1 MTREQALEIRA
12 KLEQV
17 AQYIPEEEALDSKW
31 MYPQWT
37 IDETYPAGFFVQYG
51 EKLYKSL
58 QFHTSIQKWNPADAI
73 SLWAE
78 ILPGQEDTPIG
89 EWVQPDST
97 NPYMTGDKVVHNSQT
112 WESTIDYNIWEP
124 GVYGWIQITE

>member
-1 MTREQALEIRA
+1 MTKEQALAIRA

-17 AQYIPEEEALDSKW
+17 AQYIPEEEAFESIW

-37 IDETYPAGFFVQYG
+37 AEEIYPANFFVQYND
-51 EKLYKSL
+51 KLYKSL
-58 QFHTSIQKWNPADAI
+58 QFHSAQSQWTPDVAL

-97 NPYMTGDKVVHNSQT
+97 NPYMTGDKVTHNGQI

-124 GVYGWIQITE
+124 GIYGWIQIIE